1 MEEEKTEEEKMEEEK
16 TEEKMEERIEE
27 EKMEEE
33 GDRDGDKMGTILEEP
48 AFTNTIEVTNPA
60 GMLFNLIVSRY

>member
-1 MEEEKTEEEKMEEEK
+1 MEEKM
-16 TEEKMEERIEE
+16 E

-33 GDRDGDKMGTILEEP
+33 GDGDGDEMGTVLEKP

-60 GMLFNLIVSRY
+60 GMWICLFQFMIYLI